1 MAQDATAQAIPMP
14 INATEPIS
22 EPAPAAQVDPR
33 DAIYAKKEQQFRKMQ
48 QQFNAERDALKAKMA
63 EYETGYVPKE
73 RLKSATWEVLNEN
86 GVDYNKLTEEMLNQ
100 PNMNDPATRAMMNKL
115 RALEEKQSAAERQQ
129 QEATQRQ
136 YAEALNA
143 IKNEAQLLIDSDAAY
158 ETVKAEGMADA
169 VVELIEATWKDTGTL
184 LDTSAAAQQV
194 EDYLIE
200 QGTKFANYKKV
211 QAKLVPKA
219 AEVTA
224 VEKPVSKTQTPQIKT
239 LTNNMPSQAVNS
251 RKGEKERIA
260 RAMAAFKGELK

>member
-1 MAQDATAQAIPMP
+1 MAQDATAQAISMP
-14 INATEPIS
+14 INAAEPIS
-22 EPAPAAQVDPR
+22 ESAPAAAVDPR

-48 QQFNAERDALKAKMA
+48 QQFNVERDALKAKMA
-63 EYETGYVPKE
+63 EYETGYVPRSRIKE
-73 RLKSATWEVLNEN
+73 STWDVLNES

-115 RALEEKQSAAERQQ
+115 KALEDKQSAVERQQ
-129 QEATQRQ
+129 QESTQKQ
-136 YAEALNA
+136 YSEALNA
-143 IKNEAQLLIDSDAAY
+143 IKNEAQSLIDSDVAY

-169 VVELIEATWKDTGTL
+169 VVELIEQTWKDTNVL
-184 LDTSAAAQQV
+184 MDTNVAAQQV

-219 AEVTA
+219 PEVTA
-224 VEKPVSKTQTPQIKT
+224 AAPKVPKIQTPQIKT
-239 LTNNMPSQAVNS
+239 LTNNLPSQAVNS

-260 RAMAAFKGELK
+260 RAMAAFNGELK